1 MECFL
6 NKKTTD
12 FSMVYLVIPEGFE
25 PSTYCLEGSCSIQLS
40 YGTKTVLVQKTVKKS
55 GWQDS
60 NLRPPAPKAGAI
72 TGLRYTPKIKKR
84 RVRDS
89 NPWYSFPY
97 ACLANMSF
105 RPLRQLS
112 RFSIMLKEL
121 NFFAVANVTFHSIN
135 YNYFISFF
143 NH

>member
-1 MECFL
+1 MLTKTFENTL
-6 NKKTTD
+6 NMA
-12 FSMVYLVIPEGFE
+12 FLVIPEGFE

-40 YGTKTVLVQKTVKKS
+40 YGTKISFLQKTYQKV
-55 GWQDS
+55 GVAGFE
-60 NLRPPAPKAGAI
+60 PATSCSQSRRDNRATLHPEK
-72 TGLRYTPKIKKR
+72 LWR

-112 RFSIMLKEL
+112 NLKER
-121 NFFAVANVTFHSIN
+121 N
-135 YNYFISFF
+135 SFKRLQM
-143 NH
+143 

>member
-1 MECFL
+1 M
-6 NKKTTD
+6 NSK
-12 FSMVYLVIPEGFE
+12 VI
-25 PSTYCLEGSCSIQLS
+25 LEFI
-40 YGTKTVLVQKTVKKS
+40 GTCERRRIRTFDRLLRRQVLYPAELCVHLS

-72 TGLRYTPKIKKR
+72 TELRYTPKKQKR

-112 RFSIMLKEL
+112 
-121 NFFAVANVTFHSIN
+121 
-135 YNYFISFF
+135 
-143 NH
+143 

>member
-1 MECFL
+1 
-6 NKKTTD
+6 
-12 FSMVYLVIPEGFE
+12 MVKFIL
-25 PSTYCLEGSCSIQLS
+25 
-40 YGTKTVLVQKTVKKS
+40 S

-60 NLRPPAPKAGAI
+60 NLRPPGPKPGAM
-72 TGLRYTPKIKKR
+72 TGLRYTPKRIWR

-112 RFSIMLKEL
+112 MLKEL
-121 NFFAVANVTFHSIN
+121 AILSGCKCNFLLYILQVILKFFKCFFTFGTKAVTNQSFN
-135 YNYFISFF
+135 PISFPKGISPK
-143 NH
+143 NCSKHVDVELE